1 MASETKTARWKLI
14 LGYTA
19 FALVAFVLCLMFTF
33 PYDAV
38 RSRLVTEAAAQGL
51 AVRIGGLRPGLSG
64 VTATNVRVSKPP
76 SPLGADAVAALARG
90 ESGGMGPDELGE
102 ALTFDS
108 VALRPSL
115 FPPGVVLKLKGM
127 GGTVNVHVG
136 GLSGTALDVDV
147 DGVQAGGGNL
157 PAYTG
162 VDMEG
167 TVNAKVSLQAPGTMV
182 RGQPVDWSQATGTVV
197 MDTQGLTIK
206 GGKAAI
212 PMGGGPA
219 MPMDL
224 PRVLLGE
231 LKGDI
236 QFDKGLGTVRDL
248 NLKSEDLEG
257 SGTGTV
263 KLGRRLEYS
272 ELALDVR
279 LKFEQA
285 FQQRLGPLALAVNML
300 PADRDNPGW
309 RGGRLTGMVGSPRFA
324 PKH

>member
-1 MASETKTARWKLI
+1 MATETKTARWKLVV
-14 LGYTA
+14 GYTA

-38 RSRLVTEAAAQGL
+38 RSRLVTEAAAHGL

-64 VTATNVRVSKPP
+64 VTATNVRLSKPP
-76 SPLGADAVAALARG
+76 TPLGSESVAALARG
-90 ESGGMGPDELGE
+90 ESGGLGPDELGE
-102 ALTFDS
+102 ALVFDS

-115 FPPGVVLKLKGM
+115 FPPGVVVKMKGM
-127 GGTVNVHVG
+127 GGTVDVHVG
-136 GLSGTALDVDV
+136 GMSGTALTVDV
-147 DGVQAGGGNL
+147 DNVRTSEGNI

-162 VDMEG
+162 VDLEG
-167 TVNAKVSLQAPGTMV
+167 TVNAKVSLQAPGTLI
-182 RGQPVDWSQATGTVV
+182 RGQPVDWSQASGTVAL
-197 MDTQGLTIK
+197 DTQGLTIK

-219 MPMDL
+219 MPMEL
-224 PRVLLGE
+224 PRVVLGE
-231 LKGDI
+231 LKGDL

-257 SGTGTV
+257 SGSGTV

-272 ELALDVR
+272 ELAMDVR

-300 PADRDNPGW
+300 PVDRDNPGW
-309 RGGRLTGMVGSPRFA
+309 RGGRLTGMVSSPRFG
-324 PKH
+324 PKR

>member
-14 LGYTA
+14 AGYAA
-19 FALVAFVLCLMFTF
+19 FSLVAFILCVLLTF

-38 RSRLVTEAAAQGL
+38 RTRIVTEAAARGL

-76 SPLGADAVAALARG
+76 TPLGAESVAALARG
-90 ESGGMGPDELGE
+90 EAGGLGPEELGE

-115 FPPGVVLKLKGM
+115 FPPGLVVNAKAM
-127 GGTVNVHVG
+127 GGTVHVAVG
-136 GLSGTALDVDV
+136 GLSATSLDVNV
-147 DGVQAGGGNL
+147 NGLQAGAGNL
-157 PAYTG
+157 PGYTG

-167 TVNAKVSLQAPGTMV
+167 VLNAKVALTAPGALV
-182 RGQPVDWSQATGTVV
+182 RGQPADWSQATGTVAL
-197 MDTQGLTIK
+197 DTQGLTIK

-231 LKGDI
+231 LKGDL

-257 SGTGTV
+257 TGSGTV
-263 KLGRRLEYS
+263 KLGKRLEYS
-272 ELALDVR
+272 ELGLDVR
-279 LKFEQA
+279 LKFEDA
-285 FQQRLGPLALAVNML
+285 FQQRLGPLAIAVNML
-300 PADRDNPGW
+300 PQDRENPGY
-309 RGGRLTGMVGSPRFA
+309 RGGRLTGMVSSPRFG
-324 PKH
+324 PKR

>member
-1 MASETKTARWKLI
+1 MATESKTARWKLVV
-14 LGYTA
+14 GYTA
-19 FALVAFVLCLMFTF
+19 FAVAAFVLCLMFTF

-76 SPLGADAVAALARG
+76 TPLGADSIAALARG
-90 ESGGMGPDELGE
+90 ESGGLGPDELGE
-102 ALTFDS
+102 ALIFDS

-115 FPPGVVLKLKGM
+115 FPPGVVVKMKGM
-127 GGTVNVHVG
+127 GGTVDVHVG
-136 GLSGTALDVDV
+136 GLSGTSLNVDIE
-147 DGVQAGGGNL
+147 GVQASGGNL
-157 PAYTG
+157 PKYTG

-167 TVNAKVSLQAPGTMV
+167 TLNGKLALQAPGTMM
-182 RGQPVDWSQATGTVV
+182 RGQPVDWSQASGTVTL
-197 MDTQGLTIK
+197 DTQGLTIK

-219 MPMDL
+219 MAMEL
-224 PRVLLGE
+224 PRMLLGE
-231 LKGDI
+231 LKGDL

-248 NLKSEDLEG
+248 NIKSEDLEG

-272 ELALDVR
+272 ELALDVK

-300 PADRDNPGW
+300 PQDHDNPGW
-309 RGGRLTGMVGSPRFA
+309 RGGRLTGMVSSPRFG
-324 PKH
+324 PKR

>member
-1 MASETKTARWKLI
+1 MASESKTARWKLI

-19 FALVAFVLCLMFTF
+19 FALVAFALCLMLTF

-90 ESGGMGPDELGE
+90 ESGGLGTDELGE
-102 ALTFDS
+102 ALIFDS

-324 PKH
+324 PKR